1 MFVKETQKLE
11 DGSYNT
17 VWNLSSEEVSY
28 LVNYAIADLIRR
40 GLITDGENVD
50 LDNLPAVGGLQ

>member
-17 VWNLSSEEVSY
+17 VWNLSAEEVSY

-40 GLITDGENVD
+40 GLIIDGENVE